1 MIKVRGSARRFFT
14 FSADLPMAYAY
25 YSDVSR
31 LLSYLPHICLVQAYG
46 PDRFR
51 LLFSTTELGTYKV
64 RIFADVEATLGEQWI
79 LRVRPLGGFA
89 PVKAQSTLGTTTAQG
104 YFSSRSV
111 FSDSGD
117 RTRVEYQLELEANLP
132 TPYGLRFMPGVMVNR
147 IAKSIT
153 KMRTREIVEGFIQ
166 RSVAAYPHWLAEMEA
181 HGSQR
186 PVPQTLGSS
195 ER

>member
-1 MIKVRGSARRFFT
+1 MIRVRGSARRFFT

-31 LLSYLPHICLVQAYG
+31 LLSYLPHISLVQAYG

-51 LLFSTTELGTYKV
+51 LLYNTTELGTYHV

-79 LRVRPLGGFA
+79 LRVRSLSGFA
-89 PVKAQSTLGTTTAQG
+89 PVKPHASLGTTTAQG
-104 YFSSRSV
+104 HFTSRSV
-111 FSDSGD
+111 FSDAGD
-117 RTRVEYQLELEANLP
+117 KTKVEYQLELEADLP

-153 KMRTREIVEGFIQ
+153 KMRTREIVDGFIE

-181 HGSQR
+181 HGSQHQDSI
-186 PVPQTLGSS
+186 PPASS
-195 ER
+195 